1 MLPKLQLMKKL
12 RELRVKSGYTQ
23 QQVSE
28 ILNCTR
34 STYTYYEIGKSS
46 PDLPTLV
53 KLAKIFNVS
62 VSELL
67 EEEKSGSFV
76 ADSAKL
82 PIQKKNTSHIYE
94 LSPEEIT
101 LIGYFRVLLPEEK
114 EELLRYAQ
122 QLDRP
127 EK

>member
-1 MLPKLQLMKKL
+1 METYRLNIPIAFETSDLEEENRLLPKLQLMKKL

-28 ILNCTR
+28 ILNCAR

-67 EEEKSGSFV
+67 EEEKAV
-76 ADSAKL
+76 
-82 PIQKKNTSHIYE
+82 
-94 LSPEEIT
+94 LS
-101 LIGYFRVLLPEEK
+101 
-114 EELLRYAQ
+114 
-122 QLDRP
+122 
-127 EK
+127 